1 MSFLSK
7 NKNVENKF
15 FNSYTK
21 TRTKKIMTTL
31 QVYINKNL
39 PKFISEIQEGDF
51 DFFETTIKRLEG
63 N

>member
-1 MSFLSK
+1 
-7 NKNVENKF
+7 
-15 FNSYTK
+15 
-21 TRTKKIMTTL
+21 MTTL

-51 DFFETTIKRLEG
+51 DFFETTLKRLEG